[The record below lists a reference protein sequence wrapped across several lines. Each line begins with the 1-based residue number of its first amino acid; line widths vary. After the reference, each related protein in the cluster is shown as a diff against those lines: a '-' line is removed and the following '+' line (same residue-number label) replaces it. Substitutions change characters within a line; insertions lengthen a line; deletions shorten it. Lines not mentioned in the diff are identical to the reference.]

1 MELNIHRNHKEV
13 MEGGVGG
20 GKGGGGGSGGRRGTY
35 RYTVTIGMIPAV
47 RWAAMRAILIFH

>member
-13 MEGGVGG
+13 MEGGGKVGREWG
-20 GKGGGGGSGGRRGTY
+20 EKRDLSG
-35 RYTVTIGMIPAV
+35 YTVTIGMIPAV